1 MDAALQ
7 AGPVLA
13 YVVVLLVCYGDAVFP
28 LLPSETTVLAG
39 GVLCSQ
45 GHLELAPLLAMAAL
59 GTIAG
64 DLTAAALGRRYPTGP
79 RTRPAPTPALP
90 AHGRCAE
97 GR

>member
-1 MDAALQ
+1 MHAALL

-45 GHLELAPLLAMAAL
+45 GRARV
-59 GTIAG
+59 GTPARDG
-64 DLTAAALGRRYPTGP
+64 RYRDGRR
-79 RTRPAPTPALP
+79 
-90 AHGRCAE
+90 
-97 GR
+97 